1 MEDGLLAVVTIG
13 VALLLQDT
21 AADETSVYIPLTG
34 WDLDLGILF
43 YPFLFLVIAGT
54 VNGANLTD
62 GIDGLAAGTVTIMLL
77 TFLAIAG
84 ISWLRSGAPGDRSEI
99 YLDVATLAAALIGG
113 TIGFL
118 WYNAFPA
125 EVFMGDTGSMALGGA
140 IAGFAIVTGTEI
152 LLLLIA
158 GIFVIEVLSLIIQ
171 VVSFKR
177 TGRRVFLIAPIH
189 HHFEM
194 KAWSGDE
201 GDGPLLDR
209 VRDPL
214 RDRLRALLPRLPPV
228 RPAMSPG
235 HALEGRRV
243 LVVGLA
249 RSGLAAAEALVGL
262 GGRGRRIR
270 PRRGARRGKAPRA
283 RRRSAPGTRGG
294 DAAPGDRSRR
304 EEPGRARGDAARR
317 GRARAAHPRL
327 ERDRARRPPAREPP
341 PRRHRHEREDDDE
354 RAPRRGVPRG
364 GEARRGRGERRAA
377 R

>member
-1 MEDGLLAVVTIG
+1 MVPVLIAGLIAMVAAVVIGPKFIEQLRARNLGQQIRAEGPASHVVKQGTPTMGGLLIVASAVIPFLALSQYTAEGLTVLFATVGCAAIGFTDDYLKLRRRHSLGLPGRWKMILLAVVTIG

-34 WDLDLGILF
+34 WNLDLDILF

-125 EVFMGDTGSMALGGA
+125 EVIMGDTGSFALGGA
-140 IAGFAIVTGTEI
+140 IAGFAIVTGTE
-152 LLLLIA
+152 LLLPLIA

-177 TGRRVFLIAPIH
+177 TGRRVFLMAPIH

-194 KAWSGDE
+194 KAWSE
-201 GDGPLLDR
+201 TKVM
-209 VRDPL
+209 VRFWIVCAIL
-214 RDRLRALLPRLPPV
+214 CATGFALFYRDFLQFVQR
-228 RPAMSPG
+228 
-235 HALEGRRV
+235 
-243 LVVGLA
+243 
-249 RSGLAAAEALVGL
+249 
-262 GGRGRRIR
+262 
-270 PRRGARRGKAPRA
+270 
-283 RRRSAPGTRGG
+283 
-294 DAAPGDRSRR
+294 
-304 EEPGRARGDAARR
+304 
-317 GRARAAHPRL
+317 
-327 ERDRARRPPAREPP
+327 
-341 PRRHRHEREDDDE
+341 
-354 RAPRRGVPRG
+354 
-364 GEARRGRGERRAA
+364 
-377 R
+377 